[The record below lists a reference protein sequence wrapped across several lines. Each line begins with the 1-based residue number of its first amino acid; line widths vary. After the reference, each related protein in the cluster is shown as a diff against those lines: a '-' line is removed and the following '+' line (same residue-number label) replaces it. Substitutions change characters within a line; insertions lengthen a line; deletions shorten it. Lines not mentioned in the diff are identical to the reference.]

1 MAPFTLIA
9 IAVATAVFLVI
20 REPNI
25 EYLFVAGY
33 TIVTIPLMLATGRI
47 LRIRSQHI
55 PVPEHGADV
64 YSAAPH
70 RTELS

>member
-1 MAPFTLIA
+1 MNDASTLQMVEMI
-9 IAVATAVFLVI
+9 
-20 REPNI
+20 
-25 EYLFVAGY
+25 VAGY
-33 TIVTIPLMLATGRI
+33 TVVTIPLMLATGRI

-64 YSAAPH
+64 YAVAPQ